1 MSLAENA
8 PRGVVVGVRLYG
20 HVHGGLQRVAED
32 VVFGLVSVESEPAPQ
47 VPDEV
52 QLGVGPA
59 PVVSE
64 QQVVLVQGA
73 QAESK
78 QREGPPVGDVFRGDR
93 VLPLGKV
100 PGYGSRSPD
109 HGGDQSLHGQSSH
122 SLWLPLSEH

>member
-8 PRGVVVGVRLYG
+8 PRGVVMGVRLYG
-20 HVHGGLQRVAED
+20 YVHGGLQRVAED
-32 VVFGLVSVESEPAPQ
+32 VVFGLVAVESEPAPQ

-52 QLGVGPA
+52 QLCVGPA

-78 QREGPPVGDVFRGDR
+78 QREGPSVRDVLRGHR

-100 PGYGSRSPD
+100 SGYGPRGSD
-109 HGGDQSLHGQSSH
+109 HGGD
-122 SLWLPLSEH
+122 